1 LFIFSNGYIICY
13 KPICFSCCIT
23 LHKFPYMGLFK
34 LVAHCNTI
42 NPKLTLVRVGIMI
55 VFRIVYFKIM
65 FQPSCENKVLKPYW
79 SSSEYVC
86 FPTHFCYFRLYFIS
100 LELVWASTFSFLF
113 LFSVVGIEKNVSWSL
128 YWRTNK
134 FVNFVQLWYV
144 ATFSLDL
151 VVFCAPKAMGIGF
164 PTSTKWL
171 NRF

>member
-1 LFIFSNGYIICY
+1 MFVFPLIFVILNYILSHSNLYGH
-13 KPICFSCCIT
+13 P
-23 LHKFPYMGLFK
+23 HFPF
-34 LVAHCNTI
+34 
-42 NPKLTLVRVGIMI
+42 
-55 VFRIVYFKIM
+55 
-65 FQPSCENKVLKPYW
+65 
-79 SSSEYVC
+79 
-86 FPTHFCYFRLYFIS
+86 
-100 LELVWASTFSFLF
+100 FL

-171 NRF
+171 NGFQFHNLLLWF